1 MFERENQRLRQQDD
15 QLHGKLEKLQR
26 LNDQMHERLNNVQGQ
41 NVKQKEQIDQMQGE
55 LRKLH
60 RRNKKLQGDNSK
72 LHGENKALR
81 QADSAMEASVRQKD
95 QIQNGTS
102 EFDEKLKNSTQLKKI
117 VNSEIVNYLLNERI
131 CVSGSTATLLP
142 DDKWNERAISFGYS
156 FPRNPSVSASF
167 DQVFSRNSYGQ
178 RDARVKVKSV
188 SKSSAVLKTRQN
200 DQTASYVA
208 WIACL

>member
-102 EFDEKLKNSTQLKKI
+102 EFDEKLKNSTQLEEI
-117 VNSEIVNYLLNERI
+117 VDSRIVNYLIKERI
-131 CVSGSTATLLP
+131 CVSGSFYCGEPKNQWTDHT
-142 DDKWNERAISFGYS
+142 ISFGY
-156 FPRNPSVSASF
+156 
-167 DQVFSRNSYGQ
+167 
-178 RDARVKVKSV
+178 
-188 SKSSAVLKTRQN
+188 
-200 DQTASYVA
+200 
-208 WIACL
+208 